1 MNSNYRGGVVGNFF
15 LILSKMRIFLAIAG
29 IALLSP
35 LAYFFPPYDSFVG
48 KVPWSILIFLC
59 LILLARLAF
68 FILDWGLLRFGVRWQ
83 RFFDYIR
90 NKLFHYLTY
99 GYVMSPL
106 LRSTFTA
113 FIIFLHPI
121 TMMFIN
127 KLFREIIIFL
137 LVVFSVIPCLYVL
150 LMLVWYHPEE
160 IRRLNKFFPSG
171 LDIIPFEQKLFF
183 YPKAGY
189 FDNLIALT
197 DEAMLLFWIGLWTTL
212 AMTYIFA
219 MVYFIGSIRNTK
231 RKRRRKTVRIDASI
245 ALEAFRNSV
254 RKRLR

>member
-1 MNSNYRGGVVGNFF
+1 
-15 LILSKMRIFLAIAG
+15 MRIFLAIAG
-29 IALLSP
+29 IALLSL

-59 LILLARLAF
+59 LIPLAILAF
-68 FILDWGLLRFGVRWQ
+68 FMLDWGFLAFGVLWQ
-83 RFFDYIR
+83 WFFDCIR

-106 LRSTFTA
+106 LRNTFTA
-113 FIIFLHPI
+113 IIIFLHPI
-121 TMMFIN
+121 TIMFTN
-127 KLFREIIIFL
+127 KLFRRGMVRL
-137 LVVFSVIPCLYVL
+137 LIGASAVVVFVVL
-150 LMLVWYHPEE
+150 LILVWDHPEE

-171 LDIIPFEQKLFF
+171 LDVIPLKQKLFF

-189 FDNLIALT
+189 FDNFIALT
-197 DEAMLLFWIGLWTTL
+197 DRAMPLFWIGLWGTL
-212 AMTYIFA
+212 AITYILA
-219 MVYFIGSIRNTK
+219 MVYFIGSITNTK

-245 ALEAFRNSV
+245 ALKGFRNSV

>member
-1 MNSNYRGGVVGNFF
+1 
-15 LILSKMRIFLAIAG
+15 MRIFLAIAG

-35 LAYFFPPYDSFVG
+35 LAYFFPPYDFFVG
-48 KVPWSILIFLC
+48 KVTWSILIFLC
-59 LILLARLAF
+59 LILLATLAF
-68 FILDWGLLRFGVRWQ
+68 VILDWGFLLFGVLWQ
-83 RFFDYIR
+83 RFFDCIR

-121 TMMFIN
+121 TIMFIN
-127 KLFREIIIFL
+127 KLLRRGMIRL
-137 LVVFSVIPCLYVL
+137 LIGVSAIVVLGVL
-150 LMLVWYHPEE
+150 LKLVWYHPEE

-212 AMTYIFA
+212 AGTYILA
-219 MVYFIGSIRNTK
+219 MVYFIGSITNTK
-231 RKRRRKTVRIDASI
+231 RKRHRKTVRIDASI
-245 ALEAFRNSV
+245 ALKGFRNSV
-254 RKRLR
+254 RKRLH

>member
-1 MNSNYRGGVVGNFF
+1 
-15 LILSKMRIFLAIAG
+15 MRIFLAIAG

-35 LAYFFPPYDSFVG
+35 LAYFFPPYDFFVG
-48 KVPWSILIFLC
+48 KVTWSILIFLC
-59 LILLARLAF
+59 LMLLATLAF
-68 FILDWGLLRFGVRWQ
+68 VILDWGFLLFGVLWQ

-121 TMMFIN
+121 TIMFIN
-127 KLFREIIIFL
+127 KLLRRGMIRL
-137 LVVFSVIPCLYVL
+137 LIGVSAIVVLGVL
-150 LMLVWYHPEE
+150 LKLVWYHPEE

-212 AMTYIFA
+212 AGTYILA
-219 MVYFIGSIRNTK
+219 MVYFIGSITNTK
-231 RKRRRKTVRIDASI
+231 RKRHRKTVRIDASI
-245 ALEAFRNSV
+245 ALKGFRNSV
-254 RKRLR
+254 RKRLH